1 MQISKEEGFG
11 FYFLVLRCLVKNI
24 SGYILNNEC
33 YKDKNREPNKSK
45 LAVLQINSFAILKK
59 QTPLLNYL
67 KYNKRAIF

>member
-33 YKDKNREPNKSK
+33 YKDKYHELNKSK
-45 LAVLQINSFAILKK
+45 LAILLICNLAIS
-59 QTPLLNYL
+59 
-67 KYNKRAIF
+67 